1 MIPPSDDVECS
12 YGTDVVREDGKSIHL
27 GDYSTKEELEQ
38 AVKEA
43 VESGQLTEQEVKDAY
58 LQ

>member
-1 MIPPSDDVECS
+1 MITPSDDVECS
-12 YGTDVVREDGKSIHL
+12 YGTDVVRENGKSIHL

-43 VESGQLTEQEVKDAY
+43 VESGQLTEQEVKDA
-58 LQ
+58 

>member
-1 MIPPSDDVECS
+1 MITPSDDVECS
-12 YGTDVVREDGKSIHL
+12 YGTDVVKEDGKSIHL
-27 GDYSTKEELEQ
+27 GDYSTNEELEQ